1 MKLTEWLQ
9 TKKKYDQ
16 ATFIVARSVKD
27 NDSSFYHYE
36 YRTTVVDTV
45 DAWLKGDYSERHIV
59 INADHS
65 PIDITN
71 GWVNW
76 YKKGLLHCAI
86 ITTEEDLFTA
96 YSEKQAKQMIEYYDR
111 EVRKQ
116 MGNLDERKEE

>member
-9 TKKKYDQ
+9 SKPKYNH
-16 ATFIVARSVKD
+16 ATFIVAMAKKD
-27 NDSSFYHYE
+27 DNSSFYHYE

-45 DAWLKGDYSERHIV
+45 DAWLKGDYSERYIV

-71 GWVNW
+71 SWVNW
-76 YKKGLLHCAI
+76 YKGGHLHCAI
-86 ITTEEDLFTA
+86 ITTEEDLYTEM
-96 YSEKQAKQMIEYYDR
+96 SKEQAERMITYYDK

-116 MGNLDERKEE
+116 MQK

>member
-9 TKKKYDQ
+9 SKGQNEQ
-16 ATFIVARSVKD
+16 ATFIIAKAVKD
-27 NDSSFYHYE
+27 DNSPFYHTE
-36 YRTTVVDTV
+36 YRTTPIYNVWE
-45 DAWLKGDYSERHIV
+45 WLKTETAEKYIV

-76 YKKGLLHCAI
+76 YKGGRLQCAI
-86 ITTEEDLFTA
+86 ITTEEDLYTEMSKA
-96 YSEKQAKQMIEYYDR
+96 QAERMIAYYDR

-116 MGNLDERKEE
+116 MQKDEV

>member
-1 MKLTEWLQ
+1 MKVKEWLES
-9 TKKKYDQ
+9 KGKNEQ
-16 ATFIVARSVKD
+16 ATFIIAKAVKD
-27 NDSSFYHYE
+27 DSSSFYHKE
-36 YRTTVVDTV
+36 YNTTPIYAVWE
-45 DAWLKGDYSERHIV
+45 WLKGDIVEKYIV

-86 ITTEEDLFTA
+86 LTTEEDLYTEM
-96 YSEKQAKQMIEYYDR
+96 SNEQADRMIAYYDK

-116 MGNLDERKEE
+116 MQK